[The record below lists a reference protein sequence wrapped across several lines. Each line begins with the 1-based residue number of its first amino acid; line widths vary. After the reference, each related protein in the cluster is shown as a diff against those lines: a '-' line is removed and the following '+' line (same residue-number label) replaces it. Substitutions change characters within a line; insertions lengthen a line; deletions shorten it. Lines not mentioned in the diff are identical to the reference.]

1 MLGLIY
7 AGRGQQSHS
16 TAERQEPSGPAYRT
30 ERASPRSLHSQ
41 TVWPGNATA
50 LRHPKTDPD
59 SNLRFHSDFT
69 YQSSNSVVFRCYFF
83 YSEVPDILLCINR
96 PLNENFNP
104 PRGHCLR
111 SRMELRL
118 RVLTSVMKALSEM
131 TPRGLPEAPDLCTPI
146 NFKCLQ
152 STRTAPCPLMS

>member
-1 MLGLIY
+1 MPGLIY

-16 TAERQEPSGPAYRT
+16 TAERQEPAAPAYRT

-41 TVWPGNATA
+41 TVWPGDAAAPSHIPIPTCA
-50 LRHPKTDPD
+50 STPTSLIKAAAPR
-59 SNLRFHSDFT
+59 L
-69 YQSSNSVVFRCYFF
+69 QILFF
-83 YSEVPDILLCINR
+83 YSEVTDILLWINR

-104 PRGHCLR
+104 PQGHCLR

-152 STRTAPCPLMS
+152 SMRTAPCPLTS

>member
-1 MLGLIY
+1 MQGGGSRVTPQPRGRNPQRLLIEL
-7 AGRGQQSHS
+7 R
-16 TAERQEPSGPAYRT
+16 E
-30 ERASPRSLHSQ
+30 
-41 TVWPGNATA
+41 
-50 LRHPKTDPD
+50 LRHAHFTARRSGRATPPPRVTSRFQPALQPRLHLSKQQ
-59 SNLRFHSDFT
+59 LRRL
-69 YQSSNSVVFRCYFF
+69 QILFF
-83 YSEVPDILLCINR
+83 SSEVTDILLWINR

-104 PRGHCLR
+104 PQGHCLR

-152 STRTAPCPLMS
+152 SMRTAPCPLTS